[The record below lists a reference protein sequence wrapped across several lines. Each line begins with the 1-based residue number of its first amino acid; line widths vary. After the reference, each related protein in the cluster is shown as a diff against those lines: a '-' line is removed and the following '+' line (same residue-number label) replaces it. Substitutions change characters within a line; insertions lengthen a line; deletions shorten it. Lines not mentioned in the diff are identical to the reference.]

1 MALDI
6 SKLKKISSSTLSKL
20 ETADKAEGGRRS
32 FNDDRFWKPT
42 FDDSGMSRSVIR
54 ILPSIVEGKLP
65 WRTQWSYAIRGPKG
79 WYIETSRRTLNEKDP
94 MAEYISDKWTA
105 AVSESDKDAL
115 RKAGLSKARK
125 TQIANILVVFDAQ
138 HPENN
143 GKVMLYR
150 FGSKVFD
157 MITNAAKPDPF
168 EPEKPGTNVT
178 DWEEGCNLKLNL
190 YMRDKFPQYDK
201 CVFVITNAAKPDPFE
216 PEKPGT
222 NVTDWE
228 EGCNLKLNLYMR
240 DKFPQYDK
248 CVFGAPSSIGDD
260 ARIMEI
266 ADQMYDLDE
275 FVSAEAVK
283 SYDEL
288 KAKVD
293 RVFGAESLIKCMI
306 SMNSSVLKL

>member
-138 HPENN
+138 RPENN

-157 MITNAAKPDPF
+157 M
-168 EPEKPGTNVT
+168 
-178 DWEEGCNLKLNL
+178 
-190 YMRDKFPQYDK
+190 
-201 CVFVITNAAKPDPFE
+201 ITNAAKPDPFE

-293 RVFGAESLIKCMI
+293 RVFGAENAGFETAAKPATPVNPVAQSTFTKTQEVVKPVSAPSVDKAPWDVPSTDTEDDFDFESLMKD
-306 SMNSSVLKL
+306 L

>member
-201 CVFVITNAAKPDPFE
+201 CVF
-216 PEKPGT
+216 
-222 NVTDWE
+222 
-228 EGCNLKLNLYMR
+228 
-240 DKFPQYDK
+240 
-248 CVFGAPSSIGDD
+248 GAPSSIGDD

-293 RVFGAESLIKCMI
+293 RVFGAENAGFETAAKPATPVNPVAQSTFTKTQEVVKPVSAPSVDKAPWDVPSTDTEDDFDFESLMKD
-306 SMNSSVLKL
+306 L

>member
-201 CVFVITNAAKPDPFE
+201 CVFD
-216 PEKPGT
+216 
-222 NVTDWE
+222 
-228 EGCNLKLNLYMR
+228 
-240 DKFPQYDK
+240 
-248 CVFGAPSSIGDD
+248 APSSIGDD

-293 RVFGAESLIKCMI
+293 RVFGAENAGFETAAKPATPVNPVAQSTFTKTQEVVKPVSAPSVDKAPWDVPSTDTEDDFDFESLMKD
-306 SMNSSVLKL
+306 L